1 MAIFPQKNR
10 KQPSRKIYTTKIAL
24 KKSHLKKQETMSNTQ
39 KIPSNTPN
47 SPNNTPNTPQNQPKV
62 GIDRITFATP
72 NCYLSM
78 KDLAIERGIDPNKFT
93 IGIGQSQQ
101 AVPPNHQDIVTLGAQ
116 AALPLMP
123 YIDSS
128 RLKMV
133 IVGTESGVDASKSSA
148 LYIHKLLNLSEWV
161 RCVEVKEACYG
172 GTAAL
177 MMARDY
183 VLAHSGAQ
191 VLVIAADIA
200 RYGVGTP
207 GEVTQGA
214 GAVAM
219 LVSENPRVLQINDDS
234 VVKSAEIQDF
244 WRPVYQST
252 ALARGKFSTEQY
264 IRMFCDVWQKY
275 SAENDCNFNDFEAI
289 CFHLPYTKMGL
300 KALRAGFEA
309 NSGVS
314 HACDGVS
321 YTNDGVSLT
330 SDTRERLLARY
341 QDSTQYS
348 RRIGNIYTGSLYLG
362 LISLL
367 DYDYFR
373 NSCDPSESAGDS
385 SAVTGDSS
393 SATHPNESPLR
404 LSLLLPGQKIGLFSY
419 GSGAVAEF
427 FSATLVPGWRSALFS
442 NQHIKALN
450 NRTQLSVSQYEE
462 MFNSAAPYSPQD
474 FVSSQENR
482 SGARFVLD
490 SITSQ
495 ERNYLSI

>member
-1 MAIFPQKNR
+1 
-10 KQPSRKIYTTKIAL
+10 
-24 KKSHLKKQETMSNTQ
+24 MSNTS
-39 KIPSNTPN
+39 KNT
-47 SPNNTPNTPQNQPKV
+47 PKV

-78 KDLAIERGIDPNKFT
+78 RDLAIERGIDPNKFT

-116 AALPLMP
+116 AALPLMQ
-123 YIDSS
+123 YIDSN

-148 LYIHKLLNLSEWV
+148 LYIHKLLNLSSWV

-183 VLAHSGAQ
+183 VLTHPGAQ

-219 LVSENPRVLQINDDS
+219 LVSENPHVLQINDDS

-264 IRMFCDVWQKY
+264 IRMFCDVWQRY
-275 SAENDCNFNDFEAI
+275 SAENACNFNDFEAI

-300 KALRAGFEA
+300 KALRAGLEE
-309 NSGVS
+309 NSS
-314 HACDGVS
+314 API
-321 YTNDGVSLT
+321 T

-367 DYDYFR
+367 DFDYFR
-373 NSCDPSESAGDS
+373 NFDDSAVDGDSEVSCDL
-385 SAVTGDSS
+385 S
-393 SATHPNESPLR
+393 SATHTNESPTC
-404 LSLLLPGQKIGLFSY
+404 LSPLLPGQKIGLFSY

-427 FSATLVPGWRSALFS
+427 F
-442 NQHIKALN
+442 
-450 NRTQLSVSQYEE
+450 
-462 MFNSAAPYSPQD
+462 
-474 FVSSQENR
+474 
-482 SGARFVLD
+482 
-490 SITSQ
+490 
-495 ERNYLSI
+495 

>member
-1 MAIFPQKNR
+1 
-10 KQPSRKIYTTKIAL
+10 
-24 KKSHLKKQETMSNTQ
+24 MSNTSQ
-39 KIPSNTPN
+39 TTPG
-47 SPNNTPNTPQNQPKV
+47 NTPQIPPKI

-78 KDLAIERGIDPNKFT
+78 KDLAIARGIDPNKFT
-93 IGIGQSQQ
+93 IGIGQNQQ

-116 AALPLMP
+116 AALPLLP
-123 YIDSS
+123 YIDSN

-148 LYIHKLLNLSEWV
+148 LYIHKLLNLSTWV

-183 VLAHSGAQ
+183 VLAHPGAQ

-264 IRMFCDVWQKY
+264 IRMFCDVWKRY
-275 SAENDCNFNDFEAI
+275 STENACNFNDFEAI

-309 NSGVS
+309 NSGAPHS
-314 HACDGVS
+314 CDGVLH
-321 YTNDGVSLT
+321 TNDGASHANNDVSIT

-373 NSCDPSESAGDS
+373 NSCDSSEPACDS
-385 SAVTGDSS
+385 STVACDLS
-393 SATHPNESPLR
+393 SATHPNESPLHPYP
-404 LSLLLPGQKIGLFSY
+404 LLPGQKIGLFSY

-442 NQHIKALN
+442 NQHIKTLN

-474 FVSSQENR
+474 FASSQENR

>member
-1 MAIFPQKNR
+1 
-10 KQPSRKIYTTKIAL
+10 
-24 KKSHLKKQETMSNTQ
+24 MSNTS
-39 KIPSNTPN
+39 KNT
-47 SPNNTPNTPQNQPKV
+47 PKV

-78 KDLAIERGIDPNKFT
+78 KDLAIARGIDPNKFT

-123 YIDSS
+123 YIDSN

-148 LYIHKLLNLSEWV
+148 LYIHKLLNLSSWV

-183 VLAHSGAQ
+183 VLTHPGAQ

-219 LVSENPRVLQINDDS
+219 LVSENPRVLQINNDS

-264 IRMFCDVWQKY
+264 IRMFCDVWQRY

-300 KALRAGFEA
+300 KALRAGLEE
-309 NSGVS
+309 NSG
-314 HACDGVS
+314 A
-321 YTNDGVSLT
+321 SLT
-330 SDTRERLLARY
+330 GDTHEHLLARY

-373 NSCDPSESAGDS
+373 NSCDSSEPACDS
-385 SAVTGDSS
+385 PEVSCDSS
-393 SATHPNESPLR
+393 SAANSNESPLH
-404 LSLLLPGQKIGLFSY
+404 LSPLLPGQKIGLFSY

-427 FSATLVPGWRSALFS
+427 FSATLVPDWRSALFS
-442 NQHIKALN
+442 NQHLKSLN

-474 FVSSQENR
+474 FVSSQKNR

-490 SITSQ
+490 SIKSQ
-495 ERNYLSI
+495 ERNYRSI

>member
-1 MAIFPQKNR
+1 
-10 KQPSRKIYTTKIAL
+10 
-24 KKSHLKKQETMSNTQ
+24 MSNTSQ
-39 KIPSNTPN
+39 NAPGNTPQNNTPN
-47 SPNNTPNTPQNQPKV
+47 STHNTPNDTHTTPQNPPKV

-78 KDLAIERGIDPNKFT
+78 HDLAIARGIDPNKFT

-123 YIDSS
+123 YIDSN

-148 LYIHKLLNLSEWV
+148 LYIHKLLNLSSWV

-183 VLAHSGAQ
+183 VLAHPGAQ

-275 SAENDCNFNDFEAI
+275 SAENACNFNDFEAI
-289 CFHLPYTKMGL
+289 CFHLPYTKIGL

-314 HACDGVS
+314 YAC
-321 YTNDGVSLT
+321 DGVSLT

-373 NSCDPSESAGDS
+373 NSCDSAVDCDSSESAGDS
-385 SAVTGDSS
+385 SVAGDLS
-393 SATHPNESPLR
+393 SATHSNESPTR
-404 LSLLLPGQKIGLFSY
+404 LSSLLPGQKIGLFSY

-442 NQHIKALN
+442 NQHIKTLN

-474 FVSSQENR
+474 FVSSQKNR

-490 SITSQ
+490 SIKSQ

>member
-1 MAIFPQKNR
+1 
-10 KQPSRKIYTTKIAL
+10 
-24 KKSHLKKQETMSNTQ
+24 MSNTS
-39 KIPSNTPN
+39 KNT
-47 SPNNTPNTPQNQPKV
+47 PKV

-78 KDLAIERGIDPNKFT
+78 KDLAIARGIDPNKFT

-123 YIDSS
+123 YIDNN

-148 LYIHKLLNLSEWV
+148 LYIHKLLNLSSWV

-183 VLAHSGAQ
+183 VLTHPGAQ

-219 LVSENPRVLQINDDS
+219 LVSENPHVLQINNDS

-300 KALRAGFEA
+300 KALQAGLEE
-309 NSGVS
+309 NSG
-314 HACDGVS
+314 A
-321 YTNDGVSLT
+321 SLT
-330 SDTRERLLARY
+330 GDTHEHLLARY

-373 NSCDPSESAGDS
+373 NSCDSSDPACDS
-385 SAVTGDSS
+385 PEVSCDSS
-393 SATHPNESPLR
+393 SAANSNESPLHP
-404 LSLLLPGQKIGLFSY
+404 SPLLPGQKIGLFSY

-442 NQHIKALN
+442 NQHLKSLN

>member
-1 MAIFPQKNR
+1 
-10 KQPSRKIYTTKIAL
+10 
-24 KKSHLKKQETMSNTQ
+24 MSNTS
-39 KIPSNTPN
+39 KNTP
-47 SPNNTPNTPQNQPKV
+47 TV

-78 KDLAIERGIDPNKFT
+78 RDLAIARGIDPNKFT

-123 YIDSS
+123 YIDSN

-148 LYIHKLLNLSEWV
+148 LYIHKLLNLSSWV

-183 VLAHSGAQ
+183 VLTHPSAQ

-219 LVSENPRVLQINDDS
+219 LVSENPHVLQINDDS

-264 IRMFCDVWQKY
+264 IRMFCDVWQRY

-300 KALRAGFEA
+300 KALRAGLEE
-309 NSGVS
+309 NSG
-314 HACDGVS
+314 A
-321 YTNDGVSLT
+321 SLT
-330 SDTRERLLARY
+330 GDTREHLLARY

-373 NSCDPSESAGDS
+373 NSCDSSEPACDS
-385 SAVTGDSS
+385 PEVSCDSS
-393 SATHPNESPLR
+393 SAANSNESPLH
-404 LSLLLPGQKIGLFSY
+404 LSPLLPGQKIGLFSY

-427 FSATLVPGWRSALFS
+427 FSATLVPDWRSALFS
-442 NQHIKALN
+442 NQHLKSLN

-462 MFNSAAPYSPQD
+462 IFNSAAPYSPQD
-474 FVSSQENR
+474 FVSSQKNR
-482 SGARFVLD
+482 NGAQFVLD
-490 SITSQ
+490 SIKSQ
-495 ERNYLSI
+495 ERNYRSI

>member
-1 MAIFPQKNR
+1 
-10 KQPSRKIYTTKIAL
+10 
-24 KKSHLKKQETMSNTQ
+24 MSNTSQ
-39 KIPSNTPN
+39 NTPG
-47 SPNNTPNTPQNQPKV
+47 NTPQIPPKV

-78 KDLAIERGIDPNKFT
+78 RDLAIARGIDPNKFT

-116 AALPLMP
+116 AALQLMP
-123 YIDSS
+123 YIDSN

-148 LYIHKLLNLSEWV
+148 LYIHKLLNLSSWV

-183 VLAHSGAQ
+183 VLAHPGAQ

-264 IRMFCDVWQKY
+264 IRMFCDVWQRY
-275 SAENDCNFNDFEAI
+275 SAENACNFNDFEAI

-300 KALRAGFEA
+300 KALRAGLEE
-309 NSGVS
+309 NSGAPHS
-314 HACDGVS
+314 CDGVLH
-321 YTNDGVSLT
+321 TNDGVLPENDGVSIT

-373 NSCDPSESAGDS
+373 NSSDS
-385 SAVTGDSS
+385 SSTVSCDSS
-393 SATHPNESPLR
+393 SATHTNESPTR
-404 LSLLLPGQKIGLFSY
+404 PSPLLPGQKIGLFSY

-442 NQHIKALN
+442 NQHIKTLN

-474 FVSSQENR
+474 FVSSQKNR

-495 ERNYLSI
+495 ERNYRSI

>member
-1 MAIFPQKNR
+1 
-10 KQPSRKIYTTKIAL
+10 
-24 KKSHLKKQETMSNTQ
+24 MSNTS
-39 KIPSNTPN
+39 KNTPGN
-47 SPNNTPNTPQNQPKV
+47 TPQNNTPNATPSTPQIPPKV

-78 KDLAIERGIDPNKFT
+78 KDLEIARGIDPNKFT

-116 AALPLMP
+116 AALPLLP
-123 YIDSS
+123 YIDSN

-183 VLAHSGAQ
+183 VLAHPGAQ

-264 IRMFCDVWQKY
+264 IRMFCDVWQRY
-275 SAENDCNFNDFEAI
+275 SAENACNFNDFEAI

-300 KALRAGFEA
+300 KALRAGLEE
-309 NSGVS
+309 NSGAPHS
-314 HACDGVS
+314 CDGVS
-321 YTNDGVSLT
+321 HTNDGVSIT

-373 NSCDPSESAGDS
+373 NFDDSSVNGNPSESAGDS
-385 SAVTGDSS
+385 PAITGDSSVACDLS
-393 SATHPNESPLR
+393 SATHPNESPLHPYP
-404 LSLLLPGQKIGLFSY
+404 LLPGQKIGLFSY

-442 NQHIKALN
+442 NQHIKTLN
-450 NRTQLSVSQYEE
+450 NRTQLTVSQYEE

-474 FVSSQENR
+474 FVSSQKNR

-490 SITSQ
+490 SIKSQ

>member
-1 MAIFPQKNR
+1 
-10 KQPSRKIYTTKIAL
+10 
-24 KKSHLKKQETMSNTQ
+24 MSNTSQ
-39 KIPSNTPN
+39 NTPGN
-47 SPNNTPNTPQNQPKV
+47 TPQNTPNTPQIPPKI

-78 KDLAIERGIDPNKFT
+78 KDLAIARGIDPNKFT
-93 IGIGQSQQ
+93 IGIGQNQQ

-116 AALPLMP
+116 AALPLLP
-123 YIDSS
+123 YIDSN

-183 VLAHSGAQ
+183 VLAHPGAQ

-264 IRMFCDVWQKY
+264 IRMFCDVWKRY
-275 SAENDCNFNDFEAI
+275 STENACNFNDFEAI

-309 NSGVS
+309 NSGAPHS
-314 HACDGVS
+314 CDGVLH
-321 YTNDGVSLT
+321 TNDGASHANNDVSIT

-373 NSCDPSESAGDS
+373 NSCDSSEPACDS
-385 SAVTGDSS
+385 STVACDLS
-393 SATHPNESPLR
+393 SATHPNESPLHPYP
-404 LSLLLPGQKIGLFSY
+404 LLPGQKIGLFSY

-442 NQHIKALN
+442 NQHIKTLN

-462 MFNSAAPYSPQD
+462 MFNSAPPYSPQD
-474 FVSSQENR
+474 FASSQENR

>member
-1 MAIFPQKNR
+1 
-10 KQPSRKIYTTKIAL
+10 
-24 KKSHLKKQETMSNTQ
+24 
-39 KIPSNTPN
+39 
-47 SPNNTPNTPQNQPKV
+47 
-62 GIDRITFATP
+62 
-72 NCYLSM
+72 M
-78 KDLAIERGIDPNKFT
+78 KDLAIARGIDPNKFT

-116 AALPLMP
+116 AALPLLP
-123 YIDSS
+123 YIDNS

-148 LYIHKLLNLSEWV
+148 LYIHRLLDLSPWV

-183 VLAHSGAQ
+183 VLTHPSAQ

-214 GAVAM
+214 GSVAM
-219 LVSENPRVLQINDDS
+219 LVSENPHVLQINDDS

-264 IRMFCDVWQKY
+264 IHMFCDVWQQY
-275 SAENDCNFNDFEAI
+275 SAKNDCNFNDFEAI

-309 NSGVS
+309 NSC
-314 HACDGVS
+314 A
-321 YTNDGVSLT
+321 SLT
-330 SDTRERLLARY
+330 DDTRERLLARY

-373 NSCDPSESAGDS
+373 NFDYSIVSCDSSVSYDS
-385 SAVTGDSS
+385 SVTGDLSS
-393 SATHPNESPLR
+393 GTHTNESP
-404 LSLLLPGQKIGLFSY
+404 SSPLLPGQKIGLFSY

-427 FSATLVPGWRSALFS
+427 FSATLVPDWRSALFS
-442 NQHIKALN
+442 NRHLKALN

-482 SGARFVLD
+482 SGVQFVLD

-495 ERNYLSI
+495 ERHYRSI

>member
-1 MAIFPQKNR
+1 
-10 KQPSRKIYTTKIAL
+10 
-24 KKSHLKKQETMSNTQ
+24 MSNTQ
-39 KIPSNTPN
+39 KIPSNTP
-47 SPNNTPNTPQNQPKV
+47 STPQIPPKV

-78 KDLAIERGIDPNKFT
+78 RDLAIARGIDPNKFT

-123 YIDSS
+123 SIDSN

-148 LYIHKLLNLSEWV
+148 LYIHKLLNISEWV

-219 LVSENPRVLQINDDS
+219 LVSENPRVLQINNDS

-275 SAENDCNFNDFEAI
+275 SAENACNFNDFEAI

-300 KALRAGFEA
+300 KALRAGLEE
-309 NSGVS
+309 NSGVL
-314 HACDGVS
+314 HACDGTPHSCDGVLH
-321 YTNDGVSLT
+321 TNDGVLRANNDASLT

-373 NSCDPSESAGDS
+373 NSCDSSESAGDS
-385 SAVTGDSS
+385 SAVACDSS
-393 SATHPNESPLR
+393 SATHTNESPTR
-404 LSLLLPGQKIGLFSY
+404 LSPLLPGQKIGLFSY

-442 NQHIKALN
+442 NQHIKTLN
-450 NRTQLSVSQYEE
+450 NRTQLTVSQYEE

-474 FVSSQENR
+474 FVSSQKNR

-490 SITSQ
+490 SIKSQ
-495 ERNYLSI
+495 ERNYRSI